1 MVAPGLVA
9 MTEEDMAMH
18 RLRQKAE
25 QLRSYSEPHWASSKN
40 EWAYRLRP
48 HAKGKAGERMLELR
62 LKQIS
67 RDNAIKDRNA
77 LKPPRPADLLVGPET
92 MPIEIKTLC
101 TNFDKAGSESVT
113 ITITHDDWKGLWV
126 TVIRPNSSHYYFITK
141 KEWQARTANK
151 KRRKDVH
158 PSIAISYPR
167 NGDGDNMFGGG
178 DWESAINKLADHT
191 KLGRPK
197 MPNPCQVFVPNGD
210 PI

>member
-1 MVAPGLVA
+1 MVAPRLVA

-18 RLRQKAE
+18 RLRQEAE
-25 QLRSYSEPHWASSKN
+25 QLRSYSETHWASSKN

-48 HAKGKAGERMLELR
+48 HAKGKAGEQMLELR
-62 LKQIS
+62 LKQIFG
-67 RDNAIKDRNA
+67 DNAIKDRNA
-77 LKPPRPADLLVGPET
+77 LKPPRPADPLVGPET

-126 TVIRPNSSHYYFITK
+126 TVIRPNSSHYYFITE

-167 NGDGDNMFGGG
+167 NGDGDDMFEGG
-178 DWESAINKLADHT
+178 DWESAIDNLADHT
-191 KLGRPK
+191 QLKRH
-197 MPNPCQVFVPNGD
+197 NPCHVFGLNGE